1 MIMKRYQSFFVWYR
15 TRNVKGRGKKWQP
28 MNCNEALP
36 WMHEYLDGDLT
47 GTPLTE
53 LKKHLLSCTE
63 CSQRYKKMQ
72 HTEAMVRSLPHLAA
86 APDLTDRIMASL
98 PKQRK
103 RSNSWLQWIKRHPA
117 MSVASMFLLVMLS
130 SSLALWN
137 QDTQMVVKGASLDQ
151 LVIKGDTVLVPAGNT
166 YNGNL
171 MVKRGKI
178 QIDGNLKGN
187 LVVIDGSYNLAST
200 AHISGK
206 IKQVD
211 QALDWLWFEVNEYV
225 GLFAK

>member
-1 MIMKRYQSFFVWYR
+1 
-15 TRNVKGRGKKWQP
+15 

-53 LKKHLLSCTE
+53 LKKHLLSCQA
-63 CSQRYKKMQ
+63 CSLRYRKMQ
-72 HTEAMVRSLPHLAA
+72 NTEAMVRSLPHLAA
-86 APDLTDRIMASL
+86 PADLTDRIMASL
-98 PKQRK
+98 PKQPK
-103 RSNSWLQWIKRHPA
+103 RSNAWLQWIKRHPA
-117 MSVASMFLLVMLS
+117 ISVASMFIFVMLS
-130 SSLALWN
+130 ASLSMWN
-137 QDTQMVVKGASLDQ
+137 SDTELVVKGASLEQ
-151 LVIKGDTVLVPAGNT
+151 VVIKGDTVYVPAGHT
-166 YNGNL
+166 VNGNL
-171 MVKRGKI
+171 MVKNGKI
-178 QIDGNLKGN
+178 QIDGQVNGN
-187 LVVIDGSYNLAST
+187 LVVIDGTYNLAST

>member
-1 MIMKRYQSFFVWYR
+1 MKRMPISFVWYITESQKEEER
-15 TRNVKGRGKKWQP
+15 SGSP
-28 MNCNEALP
+28 MNCKEALP

-53 LKKHLLSCTE
+53 LKKHLLSCTD
-63 CSQRYKKMQ
+63 CSGRFKQMQ
-72 HTEAMVRSLPHLAA
+72 NAEAMVRSLPHLTA
-86 APDLTDRIMASL
+86 APDLTDRIMAAL
-98 PKQRK
+98 PKPQK
-103 RSNSWLQWIKRHPA
+103 RNTWLQWIQRHPA
-117 MSVASMFLLVMLS
+117 VAVASMFLFVMLS
-130 SSLALWN
+130 ASLSLWN
-137 QDTQMVVKGASLDQ
+137 QDKEMVVKGASLEQ
-151 LVIKGDTVLVPAGNT
+151 VVIKGNTVYVPAGHT
-166 YNGNL
+166 VNGNL

-178 QIDGNLKGN
+178 QIDGEVKGN

>member
-1 MIMKRYQSFFVWYR
+1 MICK
-15 TRNVKGRGKKWQP
+15 
-28 MNCNEALP
+28 EALP

-63 CSQRYKKMQ
+63 CNQRYRKMQ
-72 HTEAMVRSLPHLAA
+72 HTEAMVRSLPQLAA
-86 APDLTDRIMASL
+86 ASDLTDRIMASL
-98 PKQRK
+98 PKKK

-117 MSVASMFLLVMLS
+117 VSVASMFLFVMLS
-130 SSLALWN
+130 SSLSLWN
-137 QDTQMVVKGASLDQ
+137 LDTEMVVKGASLEQ
-151 LVIKGDTVLVPAGNT
+151 VVIKGNTVYLPAGHT
-166 YNGNL
+166 INGNL

-178 QIDGNLKGN
+178 QIDGDVKGN
-187 LVVIDGSYNLAST
+187 LIVIDGSYNLAST

-211 QALDWLWFEVNEYV
+211 QALDWLWFEVNQYV

>member
-1 MIMKRYQSFFVWYR
+1 
-15 TRNVKGRGKKWQP
+15 

-36 WMHEYLDGDLT
+36 WMHEHLDGDLK
-47 GTPLTE
+47 GTPLIE

-63 CSQRYKKMQ
+63 CSLRYKKMQ

-98 PKQRK
+98 PKQPK
-103 RSNSWLQWIKRHPA
+103 RRNSVLQWIKRHPA
-117 MSVASMFLLVMLS
+117 VSVASMFLFIMLS
-130 SSLALWN
+130 ASLSVWN
-137 QDTQMVVKGASLDQ
+137 QDTEMVVKGASLEQ
-151 LVIKGDTVLVPAGNT
+151 VVIKGNTVYLPAGHT
-166 YNGNL
+166 IEGNL

-178 QIDGNLKGN
+178 QIDGNVKGN
-187 LVVIDGSYNLAST
+187 LVVIDGTYNLAST

-206 IKQVD
+206 IRKVD
-211 QALDWLWFEVNEYV
+211 QVIDWLWFEANEYV

>member
-1 MIMKRYQSFFVWYR
+1 
-15 TRNVKGRGKKWQP
+15 

-36 WMHEYLDGDLT
+36 WMHEHLDGDLK
-47 GTPLTE
+47 GTPLIE

-63 CSQRYKKMQ
+63 CSLRYKKMQ

-98 PKQRK
+98 PKQPK
-103 RSNSWLQWIKRHPA
+103 RRNSVLQWIKRHPA
-117 MSVASMFLLVMLS
+117 VSVASMFLFVMLS
-130 SSLALWN
+130 ASLSVWN
-137 QDTQMVVKGASLDQ
+137 QDTEMVVKGASLEQ
-151 LVIKGDTVLVPAGNT
+151 VVIKGNTVYLPAGHT
-166 YNGNL
+166 IEGNL

-178 QIDGNLKGN
+178 QIDGNVKGN
-187 LVVIDGSYNLAST
+187 LVVIDGTYNLAST

-211 QALDWLWFEVNEYV
+211 QVIDWLWFEANEYV

>member
-1 MIMKRYQSFFVWYR
+1 
-15 TRNVKGRGKKWQP
+15 

-36 WMHEYLDGDLT
+36 WMHEHLDGDLK
-47 GTPLTE
+47 GTPLIE

-63 CSQRYKKMQ
+63 CSLHYRKMQ

-98 PKQRK
+98 PKQPK
-103 RSNSWLQWIKRHPA
+103 RRNSVLQWIKRHPA
-117 MSVASMFLLVMLS
+117 VSVASMFLFVMLS
-130 SSLALWN
+130 ASLSVWN
-137 QDTQMVVKGASLDQ
+137 QDTEMVVKGASLEQ
-151 LVIKGDTVLVPAGNT
+151 VVIKGNTVYLPAGHT
-166 YNGNL
+166 IEGNL

-178 QIDGNLKGN
+178 QIDGNVKGN
-187 LVVIDGSYNLAST
+187 LVVIDGTYNLAST

-211 QALDWLWFEVNEYV
+211 QVIDWLWFEANEYV
-225 GLFAK
+225 GLFSK

>member
-1 MIMKRYQSFFVWYR
+1 MVYNRI
-15 TRNVKGRGKKWQP
+15 TKGRGKEWHP
-28 MNCNEALP
+28 MNCEEALP

-53 LKKHLLSCTE
+53 LKKHLLSCTD
-63 CSQRYKKMQ
+63 CSQRFRQMQ
-72 HTEAMVRSLPHLAA
+72 NTEAMVRSLPHLAA

-98 PKQRK
+98 PKSPK
-103 RSNSWLQWIKRHPA
+103 RNIWLQWIQRHPA
-117 MSVASMFLLVMLS
+117 ITVASMFLFIMLS
-130 SSLALWN
+130 SSLSLWN
-137 QDTQMVVKGASLDQ
+137 QDAEMVVKGSNLEQ
-151 LVIKGDTVLVPAGNT
+151 VVIKGDTVYVPAGHIV
-166 YNGNL
+166 NGNL

-178 QIDGNLKGN
+178 QIDGEVKGN

-211 QALDWLWFEVNEYV
+211 QALYWLWFEVNEYV

>member
-1 MIMKRYQSFFVWYR
+1 MIMKPEPISFVWYI
-15 TRNVKGRGKKWQP
+15 TEWQKEEERSGNP
-28 MNCNEALP
+28 MNCEEALP

-53 LKKHLLSCTE
+53 LKKHLLSCMD
-63 CSQRYKKMQ
+63 CSQRFRQMQ
-72 HTEAMVRSLPHLAA
+72 NTEAMVRSLPHLAA
-86 APDLTDRIMASL
+86 TSDLTDRIMASL
-98 PKQRK
+98 PKQPK
-103 RSNSWLQWIKRHPA
+103 RNTWLQWIQRHPA
-117 MSVASMFLLVMLS
+117 IAVASMFLFVMLS
-130 SSLALWN
+130 SSLSLWN
-137 QDTQMVVKGASLDQ
+137 QDTEMVVKGASLEQ
-151 LVIKGDTVLVPAGNT
+151 VVIKGDTVYVPAGHT
-166 YNGNL
+166 VDGNL

-178 QIDGNLKGN
+178 QIDGEVKGN